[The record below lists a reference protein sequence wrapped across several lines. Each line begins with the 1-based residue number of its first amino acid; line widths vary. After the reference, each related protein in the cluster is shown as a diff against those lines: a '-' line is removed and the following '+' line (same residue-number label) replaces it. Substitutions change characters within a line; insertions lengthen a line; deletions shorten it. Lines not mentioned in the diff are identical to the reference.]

1 MRSNDRRHC
10 LQNCVAMR
18 RKTGTVINY
27 ITSKSNGIK
36 LVHLNA
42 RSLKNREHLAQI
54 KELVNDENVD
64 VLAVSESWL
73 KSSTTNAEVEIP
85 GYEIYRLDRK
95 HKKGGGVC
103 IYVQKEF
110 KVTMLKNFS
119 YISTS
124 DFHQLWLQIQVRQH
138 KSFIICVAYRPRDSQ
153 VTCIREELKPRCI
166 EALLKGKQV
175 VVMGDLNCN
184 LLNPGC
190 SEAKVLIDTCS
201 ELKMTQLVKYPIKY
215 EIKDRQ
221 TPPHPHP
228 RKKS

>member
-10 LQNCVAMR
+10 LQNCVEIC
-18 RKTGTVINY
+18 RKTGTVIND

-54 KELVNDENVD
+54 KELVNDVNLD

-85 GYEIYRLDRK
+85 GYKIYRLDRK

-103 IYVQKEF
+103 IYLRKEF

-124 DFHQLWLQIQVRQH
+124 DFRQL
-138 KSFIICVAYRPRDSQ
+138 
-153 VTCIREELKPRCI
+153 
-166 EALLKGKQV
+166 
-175 VVMGDLNCN
+175 
-184 LLNPGC
+184 
-190 SEAKVLIDTCS
+190 
-201 ELKMTQLVKYPIKY
+201 
-215 EIKDRQ
+215 
-221 TPPHPHP
+221 
-228 RKKS
+228 